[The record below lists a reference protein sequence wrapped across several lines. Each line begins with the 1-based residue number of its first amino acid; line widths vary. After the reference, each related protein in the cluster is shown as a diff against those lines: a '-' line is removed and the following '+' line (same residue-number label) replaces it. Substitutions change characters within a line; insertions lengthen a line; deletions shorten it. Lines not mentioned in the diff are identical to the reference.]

1 MAFLK
6 KWNNSTDTPTYNSWR
21 SMRNRILYNSSEN
34 HKIYKEKG
42 ISICQRWLDS
52 FDNFVDDMGIRPD
65 GTTLDRID
73 SNGNYEPSNCCW
85 ADMRIQQNNKYG
97 LTKIEKDGYVKT
109 IGEWGFLL
117 DLNDS
122 EMNTIYRRYSKYNA
136 KTYDELFCENLYS
149 YRKSLESHKCLVCGS
164 TESKKW
170 RKSACANCYARALRY
185 YTKLNQPIDIAGYAT
200 LVVKDLE
207 KKESN

>member
-1 MAFLK
+1 MAFPK
-6 KWNNSTDTPTYNSWR
+6 KWNNGTDTPTYNSWR

-34 HKIYKEKG
+34 HKTYKEKK
-42 ISICQRWLDS
+42 ISICQRWIDS
-52 FDNFVDDMGIRPD
+52 FDNFFDDMGARPN

-73 SNGNYEPSNCCW
+73 SNGNYESSNCRW
-85 ADMRIQQNNKYG
+85 ANMRTQQNNKYG
-97 LTKIEKDGYVKT
+97 LTKIEKDGHVKT

-122 EMNTIYRRYSKYNA
+122 EMNTVYRRYSKYNA

-149 YRKSLESHKCLVCGS
+149 YRKSLESHKCLVCGI

-170 RKSACANCYARALRY
+170 RKETCANCYARALRY
-185 YTKLNQPIDIAGYAT
+185 YAKLNQSVDIEKYVAIVA
-200 LVVKDLE
+200 KDLE
-207 KKESN
+207 QNNG